1 MKKKTASNSY
11 FISHISYLKRKT
23 PKRFTL
29 IELLVVIAII
39 AILAVMLLPALSR
52 SRKIAMGRSCT
63 GRIKEFALINIQYA
77 QDYKDQ
83 MVHDSAGGTYPWYG
97 FNGYGP
103 FSKLK
108 IKKSILG
115 DLSRKQVPLFYCPVD
130 YVNPLDSVANTNR
143 KDTYYCWI
151 NHGFY
156 SRPWRNFRQVRS
168 PSVKFLHPETGLRTK
183 WNAPSASYYIP
194 AQNSFPHLGKMSVAF
209 MDGHCESLPDALP
222 YFSHVKITSKTDP
235 YYNKIRSHWDY
246 MY

>member
-1 MKKKTASNSY
+1 MRQ
-11 FISHISYLKRKT
+11 KRT
-23 PKRFTL
+23 VPAMPSFTL

-39 AILAVMLLPALSR
+39 AILAGMLLPALAR
-52 SRKIAMGRSCT
+52 ARQIAMARSCT
-63 GRIKEFALINIQYA
+63 ARIKEFALVNMQYA
-77 QDYKDQ
+77 QDYNDQ
-83 MVHDSAGGTYPWYG
+83 IVYYPTYPWYA

-103 FSKLK
+103 FSKLN
-108 IKKSILG
+108 IKKAVLG
-115 DLSRKQVPLFYCPVD
+115 DLSRKQAPLFYCPID

-143 KDTYYCWI
+143 KDTYYAWI
-151 NHGFY
+151 NHEFY
-156 SRPWRNFRQVRS
+156 GRPWRNFRQVRS
-168 PSVKFLHPETGLRTK
+168 PSVKFLHTETGFRTK

-235 YYNKIRSHWDY
+235 YYYKIRSHWDY